1 MKKLN
6 WVILKQFLIKFIVIL
21 IVIGLVLTG
30 FIVMFWN

>member
-21 IVIGLVLTG
+21 IVMGLVLTG